1 MLGKGNT
8 AEVFEY
14 EHGKVCKLFFEG
26 YPQQYVEHEYQNAK
40 EVFRLKLNIP
50 EPFGLVTINQR
61 NGIIYERV
69 DGEPLLN
76 HWKNTNIDQLLDMF
90 TQIHQEWL
98 GNHSSNV
105 LSYKEFL
112 SIQINNEDTEY
123 TKIMEEIYALPDD
136 DCILHGDFHP
146 NNVLVRLSD
155 GVPVVIDFMN
165 VCYGPALYDIARTFF
180 LLDQVNSS
188 IANKYLKKMNV
199 SVKDIHP
206 YDKVIRKCR
215 KYET

>member
-8 AEVFEY
+8 AEVFEC

-40 EVFRLKLNIP
+40 EVFRLKLKTP

-76 HWKNTNIDQLLDMF
+76 HRQNTNIDELLDMF
-90 TQIHQEWL
+90 TQMHYEWL

-105 LSYKEFL
+105 L
-112 SIQINNEDTEY
+112 
-123 TKIMEEIYALPDD
+123 
-136 DCILHGDFHP
+136 
-146 NNVLVRLSD
+146 LVRLSD
-155 GVPVVIDFMN
+155 GVPIVIDFMN
-165 VCYGPALYDIARTFF
+165 VCYGPALYDMARTFF
-180 LLDQVNSS
+180 LLNQVNSS

-199 SVKDIHP
+199 SVIDIAP
-206 YDKVIRKCR
+206 YVNVIKQCR
-215 KYET
+215 KYETALASILPFRFTK